1 MKTNFTTW
9 LLSSALLLVSF
20 NIQGGIDEVI
30 GALKNGNVSELSKF
44 IDDNVEI
51 TLPDKSDNYS
61 KAQAG
66 LILKDFFSNNGVK
79 SFDVK
84 HKGDGP
90 SGQFCVGTLVTKSGN
105 YRTNIFMKVK
115 GNKQVM
121 KEIRF
126 QSVE

>member
-1 MKTNFTTW
+1 MKTKLSTW
-9 LLSSALLLVSF
+9 LLSTSLLLVSF
-20 NIQGGIDEVI
+20 TVQGGIDEVI
-30 GALKNGNVSELSKF
+30 GALKAGNVSELSKF
-44 IDDNVEI
+44 IEDNVEI

-66 LILKDFFSNNGVK
+66 LVLRDFFSNSGVK
-79 SFDVK
+79 SFDLK

-90 SGQFCVGTLVTKSGN
+90 SGQFCVGTLVTKNGN

-115 GNKQVM
+115 GNKQIM

>member
-1 MKTNFTTW
+1 MKTKLTSW
-9 LLSSALLLVSF
+9 LLSASLLLVSF
-20 NIQGGIDEVI
+20 TVQGGIDEVI
-30 GALKNGNVSELSKF
+30 GALKSGNVSELSKF
-44 IDDNVEI
+44 IEDNVEI

-66 LILKDFFSNNGVK
+66 LVLRDFFSNSGVK
-79 SFDVK
+79 SFDLK

-90 SGQFCVGTLVTKSGN
+90 SGQFCVGTLVTKNGN

-115 GNKQVM
+115 GNKQIM

>member
-1 MKTNFTTW
+1 MKTKLTSW
-9 LLSSALLLVSF
+9 LLSASLLLVSF
-20 NIQGGIDEVI
+20 TIQGGIDEVI
-30 GALKNGNVSELSKF
+30 GALKAGNVSELSKF
-44 IDDNVEI
+44 IEDNVEI

-66 LILKDFFSNNGVK
+66 LVLRDFFSNSGVK
-79 SFDVK
+79 SFDLK

-90 SGQFCVGTLVTKSGN
+90 SGQFCVGTLVTKNGN

-115 GNKQVM
+115 GNKQIM

>member
-1 MKTNFTTW
+1 MKTKFTTL

-20 NIQGGIDEVI
+20 TIQGGIDEVI
-30 GALKNGNVSELSKF
+30 GALKSGNASELSKF

-61 KAQAG
+61 RAQAG
-66 LILKDFFSNNGVK
+66 LVLKDFFSNSGVK

-115 GNKQVM
+115 GSKQVM

>member
-1 MKTNFTTW
+1 MKTKLTTW
-9 LLSSALLLVSF
+9 LLSTSLLLVSF
-20 NIQGGIDEVI
+20 TIQGGIDDVI
-30 GALKNGNVSELSKF
+30 GALKAGNVSELSKY
-44 IDDNVEI
+44 IEDNVEI

-66 LILKDFFSNNGVK
+66 LVLKDFFNNSGVK
-79 SFDVK
+79 SFDLK

-90 SGQFCVGTLVTKSGN
+90 SGQFCVGTLVTKNGN

-115 GNKQVM
+115 GSKQIM

>member
-1 MKTNFTTW
+1 MKTNLTTW
-9 LLSSALLLVSF
+9 LLSTSLLLVSF
-20 NIQGGIDEVI
+20 TIQGGIDDVI
-30 GALKNGNVSELSKF
+30 VALKAGNVSELSRY
-44 IDDNVEI
+44 IEDNVEI

-66 LILKDFFSNNGVK
+66 LVLKDFFSKSGVK
-79 SFDVK
+79 SFDLK

-90 SGQFCVGTLVTKSGN
+90 SGQFCVGTLVTKNGN
-105 YRTNIFMKVK
+105 YRTNIFMKLK
-115 GNKQVM
+115 GSKQIM

>member
-1 MKTNFTTW
+1 MKTKLTTW
-9 LLSSALLLVSF
+9 LLSTSLLLVSF
-20 NIQGGIDEVI
+20 TIQGGIDDVI
-30 GALKNGNVSELSKF
+30 GALKAGNVSELSKF
-44 IDDNVEI
+44 IEDNVEI

-66 LILKDFFSNNGVK
+66 LVLKDFFSNSGVK
-79 SFDVK
+79 SFDLK

-90 SGQFCVGTLVTKSGN
+90 SGQFCVGTLVTKNGN

-115 GNKQVM
+115 GSKQIM